1 MINRNRIDVVVFV
14 SLVLCAAAARLVPH
28 WPNFTPLAAVSLFA
42 GFWFARRSMALLVP
56 LCAMLLSDMVIGG
69 YEPAVMATVYVSLL
83 LPIAFRGILRTR
95 LSALRIGGTAIVSS
109 IVFFLT
115 TNFAHWLWMG
125 NYSLTLAGL
134 GECYAA
140 ALPFFK
146 YQVMGDLMWS
156 GGLFGAYAMAARS
169 ASTAPSHA
177 SESLS
182 I

>member
-1 MINRNRIDVVVFV
+1 MINRNRLDIVVFSSLVVV
-14 SLVLCAAAARLVPH
+14 ATAARLVPH

-42 GFWFARRSMALLVP
+42 GFWFARRSVALLVP

-69 YEPAVMATVYVSLL
+69 YEPAVMATVYLAL
-83 LPIAFRGILRTR
+83 MLPIAFRGILRTR
-95 LSALRIGGTAIVSS
+95 LSALRIGGTAIISS

-115 TNFAHWLWMG
+115 TNLAHWLWMG

-146 YQVMGDLMWS
+146 YQVMGDLIWA
-156 GGLFGAYAMAARS
+156 GGLFGAYAAA
-169 ASTAPSHA
+169 TAMHRPVRVEA
-177 SESLS
+177 
-182 I
+182 

>member
-14 SLVLCAAAARLVPH
+14 SLVSCAAVARLVPH

-42 GFWFARRSMALLVP
+42 GFWFTSRTVALLVP

-69 YEPAVMATVYVSLL
+69 YEPAVMATVYVALM
-83 LPIAFRGILRTR
+83 LPIAFRSILRMR

-146 YQVMGDLMWS
+146 YQVMGDLLWS
-156 GGLFGAYAMAARS
+156 GGLFGVYATSRAMFGAPRVDVQAS
-169 ASTAPSHA
+169 A
-177 SESLS
+177 
-182 I
+182 